1 MQRINEHMSQEN
13 TRRLRALFEMATDGI
28 ITMSDTGIIENVN
41 RAACELFG
49 YVPEELWGQKVNML
63 MGDHDRTHHDEY
75 LARYHNTSK
84 PHIIGIGREVIGR
97 KKDGSEF
104 PLRLAVSEVKLEDK
118 TIYTGILHDISAFRE
133 AQNRVIQ
140 LNADLEN
147 RVRERT
153 LALRQREEEL
163 NRALG
168 KERELNELKSRFLS
182 MASHE
187 FKTPLSTVLS
197 SAEIIELYEQ
207 REDQPKH
214 AKHLD
219 RIKNAVNQ
227 LTEILNDFL
236 SLSQLEQGRIEFKP
250 KLIDLRALIST
261 SIESS
266 EGQFKPGQEVILS
279 LADEPQRIVADAKL
293 LRHVLVNLLSNAAKY
308 SGEGNPVTVATGY
321 KDGRCFISVIDRG
334 IGIPEE
340 DQKHLFDRFFRARN
354 VENVKG
360 TGLGLNIV
368 KHYVDLMEAELTF
381 TSVLGEGST
390 FTVWLKEAE
399 NEYT

>member
-1 MQRINEHMSQEN
+1 MQRIKENMSQED

-28 ITMSDTGIIENVN
+28 ITMSDTGVIENVN
-41 RAACELFG
+41 RATCELFG
-49 YVPEELWGQKVNML
+49 YPPEELWGQKVNIL
-63 MGDHDRTHHDEY
+63 MGDHDRKHHDAY
-75 LARYHNTSK
+75 LDRYHKTRE

-97 KKDGSEF
+97 KKDGTEF
-104 PLRLAVSEVKLEDK
+104 PLRLAVSEVKLENK
-118 TIYTGILHDISAFRE
+118 TIYTGILHDVTAFRE

-153 LALRQREEEL
+153 MALRQREEEL

-227 LTEILNDFL
+227 LAEILDDFL
-236 SLSQLEQGRIEFKP
+236 SLSQLEQGKIEFKP

-308 SGEGNPVTVATGY
+308 SGEGNPVTVATGL
-321 KDGRCFISVIDRG
+321 KDGRCFISIID
-334 IGIPEE
+334 
-340 DQKHLFDRFFRARN
+340 
-354 VENVKG
+354 
-360 TGLGLNIV
+360 
-368 KHYVDLMEAELTF
+368 
-381 TSVLGEGST
+381 
-390 FTVWLKEAE
+390 
-399 NEYT
+399 

>member
-1 MQRINEHMSQEN
+1 MQRINDKMSQED

-28 ITMSDTGIIENVN
+28 ITMSDSGVIENVN
-41 RAACELFG
+41 RATCELFG
-49 YVPEELWGQKVNML
+49 YPPEELWGQKVNIL
-63 MGDHDRTHHDEY
+63 MGDHDRKHHDEY
-75 LARYHNTSK
+75 LDRYHRTRE
-84 PHIIGIGREVIGR
+84 PHIIGIGREVTGR
-97 KKDGSEF
+97 KKDGTKF
-104 PLRLAVSEVKLEDK
+104 PLRLAVSEVKLENK
-118 TIYTGILHDISAFRE
+118 TIYTGILHDISAFKA
-133 AQNRVIQ
+133 AQDRVIQ

-153 LALRQREEEL
+153 MALRQREEEL

-250 KLIDLRALIST
+250 KLIDIRALIST
-261 SIESS
+261 SVESS

-308 SGEGNPVTVATGY
+308 SGESKPVTVATGL
-321 KDGRCFISVIDRG
+321 KGGRFFISIIDRG

-368 KHYVDLMEAELTF
+368 KHYVELMEGELTV
-381 TSVLGEGST
+381 SSQLGEGST
-390 FTVWLKEAE
+390 FTIWLDGVEKEDE
-399 NEYT
+399 

>member
-1 MQRINEHMSQEN
+1 MQRINEHMSQED

-28 ITMSDTGIIENVN
+28 ITMSDTGIIEDVN
-41 RAACELFG
+41 RATCELFG
-49 YVPEELWGQKVNML
+49 YVAKELWGQKVNML
-63 MGDHDRTHHDEY
+63 MGDHDRKHHDEY
-75 LARYHNTSK
+75 LERYHHTGN

-97 KKDGSEF
+97 KKDGTEF

-133 AQNRVIQ
+133 AQNRVVQ
-140 LNADLEN
+140 LNADLES

-153 LALRQREEEL
+153 LALQQREEEL

-207 REDQPKH
+207 REDRPKH
-214 AKHLD
+214 TKHLD

-236 SLSQLEQGRIEFKP
+236 SLSKLEQGRIDFHP

-279 LADEPQRIVADAKL
+279 LADEPKRIVADAKL

-308 SGEGNPVTVATGY
+308 SGSENPVTVATGC
-321 KDGRCFISVIDRG
+321 KDGRCFISIIDRG

-340 DQKHLFDRFFRARN
+340 DQKHLYDRFFRARN

-368 KHYVDLMEAELTF
+368 KHYVDLMEAELSF

-390 FTVWLKEAE
+390 FTVWLAEAE
-399 NEYT
+399 NNDT